1 VLNLFLNPW
10 MLLGLTGILL
20 PVIAHL
26 LSRKKY
32 DQVDWGAMQFL
43 ELDNSAKRNVRLE
56 EYLLMLVRMGI
67 VALVA
72 IAMARPWIGSDWLG
86 VIASSQPRDVILII
100 DGSCSMGWDEKQ
112 DGKTPHVRGQQLARE
127 FLATLRTGDAVQVID
142 ARERPQSVLPE
153 STRDP
158 YRVKEA
164 IHDLPPPAGS
174 ADLLAALRQGIK
186 LLAAGTNLTREVVLF
201 TDLQALSWNPEDETL
216 WKQFDDLRRQSPIT
230 PNLWIVDTSGGELGR
245 GANFSLEKLQLS
257 RELAILGA

>member
-1 VLNLFLNPW
+1 

-72 IAMARPWIGSDWLG
+72 IAMARPLIGSDWLG

-100 DGSCSMGWDEKQ
+100 DGSCSMGWDEKL
-112 DGKTPHVRGQQLARE
+112 DGIE
-127 FLATLRTGDAVQVID
+127 
-142 ARERPQSVLPE
+142 
-153 STRDP
+153 
-158 YRVKEA
+158 
-164 IHDLPPPAGS
+164 
-174 ADLLAALRQGIK
+174 K
-186 LLAAGTNLTREVVLF
+186 LLIHF
-201 TDLQALSWNPEDETL
+201 Q
-216 WKQFDDLRRQSPIT
+216 QSHFAF
-230 PNLWIVDTSGGELGR
+230 NQS
-245 GANFSLEKLQLS
+245 
-257 RELAILGA
+257 